1 MAPGHFFFAE
11 KKCIILFSREPDRLL
26 KKTAGKKMKKK
37 LPLILGLVVII
48 LVTAALLF
56 LPFGKS
62 DAPEKSGE
70 PGVDTEVATEQPVTE
85 STKVTEIPTES
96 QVSTETDPRVITEQ
110 PTQAVTTEE
119 TTEAL
124 VPAEGPQVGKLGSS
138 FTIPA
143 GFYDFSPREHE
154 DGYFHIYRNPELDMQ
169 LQVAEFHLED
179 RRVGFDGEYTVFH
192 NMYKND
198 TGTEVTYDT
207 KEDDHYVISGYT
219 QNGARAFY
227 IEAYKYVDR
236 NEIQITADY
245 PCDGNEDTCREMLD
259 VLLESYRYDYI
270 PNPDQKQTEA
280 DPFADPLA
288 DPYAE
293 TPADPFAGP

>member
-1 MAPGHFFFAE
+1 
-11 KKCIILFSREPDRLL
+11 
-26 KKTAGKKMKKK
+26 MKKK

-62 DAPEKSGE
+62 DTLEESKKPGADTGE
-70 PGVDTEVATEQPVTE
+70 ATEQPAEEGSAVTE
-85 STKVTEIPTES
+85 ASTEL
-96 QVSTETDPRVITEQ
+96 QVPTETDPRVITEQ
-110 PTQAVTTEE
+110 PTQTITTEE
-119 TTEAL
+119 ATEAL

-138 FTIPA
+138 FTIPE
-143 GFYDFSPREHE
+143 GFYDFSPRGHE

-207 KEDDHYVISGYT
+207 KEEDHYVISGYT
-219 QNGARAFY
+219 QDGARAFY

-236 NEIQITADY
+236 NEVQITADY
-245 PCDGNEDTCREMLD
+245 PSDGNEDTCREMLD
-259 VLLESYRYDYI
+259 VLLDSYRYDYI

-280 DPFADPLA
+280 DPFPDPFA

-293 TPADPFAGP
+293 PEADPFPGH